1 MRLLGLLLVALLA
14 GGCGGDRV
22 QGPYTAC
29 CSNLG
34 SLGTALEIY
43 STDWSGR
50 YPQRLQDLVPGT
62 VAALP
67 TCPAAGRDTYSAS
80 YARGERPDRY
90 ALYCEGEAHRRA
102 LPRAWPN
109 TPSYD
114 SFAGLRTWT
123 AGLHDRGPCGE
134 RLARLGRLLQQHG
147 ISPPAALVQEALGP
161 GGVVM
166 GEWSFGEGYD
176 PFPILVT
183 LRGGLRVS
191 CAGCAHLH
199 EGLAPFQPEW
209 RPDAGVT
216 ARRLPDLPAAPERS
230 LPPVLLAVGAV
241 VAALTLAGRRRWRR
255 EPRAAGLP
263 GCSS

>member
-1 MRLLGLLLVALLA
+1 MRLLGLLLVAFLA
-14 GGCGGDRV
+14 SSCGQDRA

-29 CSNLG
+29 SSNLR

-80 YARGERPDRY
+80 YVRGEWPDRY
-90 ALYCEGEAHRRA
+90 ALYCEGDTHRRA
-102 LPRAWPN
+102 LPQTGPN
-109 TPSYD
+109 TPAYD

-123 AGLHDRGPCGE
+123 AGFHDRGSCGE
-134 RLARLGRLLQQHG
+134 RLARLGMVLKKHG
-147 ISPPAALVQEALGP
+147 TAPPPALVREALGP
-161 GGVVM
+161 GGVVV

-191 CAGCAHLH
+191 CAGCGHVH

-209 RPDAGVT
+209 GPDVGVT
-216 ARRLPDLPAAPERS
+216 ARRLPDLPAPPERS
-230 LPPVLLAVGAV
+230 LTPVLLGVGTLV
-241 VAALTLAGRRRWRR
+241 VALTLIGGRRRRR
-255 EPRAAGLP
+255 GVE
-263 GCSS
+263 S